1 MTQRDHIKTARSL
14 MNYANQLATML
25 YSKAHKNGIDPRSD
39 EFQVQMDQRW
49 KPAYE
54 RAWDYAH
61 TYNIS
66 KHQL

>member
-1 MTQRDHIKTARSL
+1 MTRLDHIKTARSL
-14 MNYANQLATML
+14 MNYANQLATIIMT
-25 YSKAHKNGIDPRSD
+25 KANKNGIDFRSD
-39 EFQVQMDQRW
+39 EVQDQMAQRW

-54 RAWDYAH
+54 RAWAYAD